1 MALTPQ
7 TEPSTAAAR
16 VSILEEPKID
26 CHCHVLDPARF
37 PYRADTPYRPS
48 GQEIGTAA
56 QMEHVFAAYGIRG
69 ALVVGPNSGY
79 EEDNRCLL
87 DAIAGAAGRWK
98 GIAVVPHDVAT
109 PELERLKAR
118 GIVGV
123 AFNATFHGA
132 DHYRDTTDLL
142 ARLAALDMCV
152 SLQVERDQ
160 LVALAPMLERS
171 GVRVLI
177 DHCGRPSPAA
187 GIEQPGFRELL
198 RLAGTGRVYVKL
210 SGYLKWAGEPYP
222 DDVARPY
229 VGALLEAFTPRRC
242 LWASDWPFLRAETR
256 VDIGPLLL
264 LFERLVPRSDDRHEI
279 LWATPCRLLG
289 FAP

>member
-1 MALTPQ
+1 MASRP
-7 TEPSTAAAR
+7 E
-16 VSILEEPKID
+16 VSIFLEPRID

-37 PYRADTPYRPS
+37 PYRDDTPYRPT

-56 QMEHVFAAYGIRG
+56 QMEHVFAAYGIQR

-79 EEDNRCLL
+79 EDDNRCLL
-87 DAIAGAAGRWK
+87 DAIGGAAGRWK
-98 GIAVVPHDVAT
+98 GIAVVPHDIPMT
-109 PELERLKAR
+109 ELEHLRAR

-123 AFNATFHGA
+123 AFNATFHGT
-132 DHYRDTTDLL
+132 DYYRDATELL

-171 GVRVLI
+171 GVRVLV

-187 GIEQPGFRELL
+187 GVGQAGFRELL
-198 RLAGTGRVYVKL
+198 RLAGTDRVYVKL
-210 SGYLKWAGEPYP
+210 SGYLKWAGGPYP
-222 DDVARPY
+222 YDVARPY
-229 VGALLEAFTPRRC
+229 VDALLDAFTPRRC
-242 LWASDWPFLRAETR
+242 LWASDWPFLRAAMR
-256 VDIGPLLL
+256 IDIGPLLV
-264 LFERLVPRSDDRHEI
+264 LFERLVPRSEDRRHIQWE
-279 LWATPCRLLG
+279 TPRRLLG

>member
-1 MALTPQ
+1 MSIFL
-7 TEPSTAAAR
+7 EPR
-16 VSILEEPKID
+16 ID

-37 PYRADTPYRPS
+37 PYRDDTPYRPT

-56 QMEHVFAAYGIRG
+56 QMEHVFAAYGIQR

-79 EEDNRCLL
+79 EDDNRCLL
-87 DAIAGAAGRWK
+87 DAIGGAAGRWK
-98 GIAVVPHDVAT
+98 GIAVVPHDISMT
-109 PELERLKAR
+109 ELEHLRAR

-123 AFNATFHGA
+123 AFNATVHGT
-132 DHYRDTTDLL
+132 DHYRDAAELL

-171 GVRVLI
+171 GVRVLV

-187 GIEQPGFRELL
+187 GVGQAGFRELL
-198 RLAGTGRVYVKL
+198 RLSGTDRVYVKL
-210 SGYLKWAGEPYP
+210 SGYLKWAGGPYP
-222 DDVARPY
+222 YDVARPY
-229 VGALLEAFTPRRC
+229 VDALLDAFTPRRC
-242 LWASDWPFLRAETR
+242 LWASDWPFLRAAMR
-256 VDIGPLLL
+256 IDIGPLLV
-264 LFERLVPRSDDRHEI
+264 LFERLVPRSEDRRHIQWE
-279 LWATPCRLLG
+279 TPRRLLG

>member
-1 MALTPQ
+1 MSIFL
-7 TEPSTAAAR
+7 EPR
-16 VSILEEPKID
+16 ID

-37 PYRADTPYRPS
+37 PYRDDTPYRPT

-56 QMEHVFAAYGIRG
+56 QMEHVFAAYGIQR

-79 EEDNRCLL
+79 EDDNRCLL
-87 DAIAGAAGRWK
+87 DAIGGAAGRWK
-98 GIAVVPHDVAT
+98 GIAVVPHDIPMT
-109 PELERLKAR
+109 ELEHLRAR

-123 AFNATFHGA
+123 AFNATVHGT
-132 DHYRDTTDLL
+132 DHYRDAAELL

-171 GVRVLI
+171 GVRVLV

-187 GIEQPGFRELL
+187 GVGQAGFRELL
-198 RLAGTGRVYVKL
+198 RLAGTDRVYVKL
-210 SGYLKWAGEPYP
+210 SGYLKWAGGPYP
-222 DDVARPY
+222 YDVARPY
-229 VGALLEAFTPRRC
+229 VDALLDAFTPRRC
-242 LWASDWPFLRAETR
+242 LWASDWPFLRAAMR
-256 VDIGPLLL
+256 IDIGPLLV
-264 LFERLVPRSDDRHEI
+264 LFERLVPRSEDRRHIQWE
-279 LWATPCRLLG
+279 TPRRLLG

>member
-1 MALTPQ
+1 VASRP
-7 TEPSTAAAR
+7 E
-16 VSILEEPKID
+16 VSIFLEPRID

-37 PYRADTPYRPS
+37 PYRDDTPYRPT

-56 QMEHVFAAYGIRG
+56 QMEHVFAAYGIQR

-79 EEDNRCLL
+79 EDDNRCLL
-87 DAIAGAAGRWK
+87 DAIGGAAGRWK
-98 GIAVVPHDVAT
+98 GIAVVPHDIPMT
-109 PELERLKAR
+109 ELEHLRAR

-123 AFNATFHGA
+123 AFNATFHGT
-132 DHYRDTTDLL
+132 DHYRDATELL

-171 GVRVLI
+171 GVRVLV

-187 GIEQPGFRELL
+187 GVGQAGFRELL
-198 RLAGTGRVYVKL
+198 RLAGTDRVYVKL
-210 SGYLKWAGEPYP
+210 SGYLKWAGGPYP
-222 DDVARPY
+222 YDVARPY
-229 VGALLEAFTPRRC
+229 VDALLDAFTPRRC
-242 LWASDWPFLRAETR
+242 LWASDWPFLRAAMR
-256 VDIGPLLL
+256 IDIGPLLV
-264 LFERLVPRSDDRHEI
+264 LFERLVPRSEDRRHIQWE
-279 LWATPCRLLG
+279 TPRRLLG

>member
-1 MALTPQ
+1 MSIFF
-7 TEPSTAAAR
+7 EPR
-16 VSILEEPKID
+16 ID

-37 PYRADTPYRPS
+37 PYRDDTPYRPT

-56 QMEHVFAAYGIRG
+56 QMEHVFAAYGIQR

-79 EEDNRCLL
+79 ENDNRCLL

-98 GIAVVPHDVAT
+98 GIAVVPHDIAVT
-109 PELERLKAR
+109 QLEQLRAR

-123 AFNATFHGA
+123 AFNATFHGT
-132 DHYRDTTDLL
+132 DHYRDATELL

-171 GVRVLI
+171 GVRVLV

-187 GIEQPGFRELL
+187 GVGQAGFRELL
-198 RLAGTGRVYVKL
+198 RLAGTDRVYVKL

-222 DDVARPY
+222 YDVARPF
-229 VGALLEAFTPRRC
+229 VDALLDAFTPRRC

-256 VDIGPLLL
+256 IDIGPLLV
-264 LFERLVPRSDDRHEI
+264 LFERLVPRSEDRRHIQWE
-279 LWATPCRLLG
+279 TPRRLLG
-289 FAP
+289 FGP